1 MARSDIPEKLADL
14 TPEWLTRTLRES
26 GLLHDA
32 SVVEV
37 ETELLGVGQ
46 SFIGDVVRLR
56 LTFDRQVPGAPP
68 TLIVKL
74 PTSRLGAN
82 RGIGQMAGAYEREIR
97 FYRELGADAGPR
109 TPKHYYSAME
119 EAPGSQYTVAFI
131 QFFDRLPRW
140 LIRLVIRFFL
150 WLSRFGNRRYLL
162 MLEDL
167 APARVGDQVEGCSRE
182 EAERA
187 LRAGAK
193 LHARYWR
200 SPLLWER
207 WWIIPI
213 DTGPNMAQ
221 VYFEDTREQFIER
234 YSERLT
240 ESALAQL
247 EWLRSHGPEV
257 VRGLA
262 SAPPTLLHGDFRLDN
277 MFFDDANG
285 DVLLFD
291 WQGTLRGPAAFDVA
305 YFLSAALGIDAGP
318 EEEAELLRFYHGAL
332 REQGVRDYPFEEFER
347 TYRLAMMLMLHRM
360 TATVSDQ
367 LELGED
373 RGVELIDT
381 WISRILKRLEG
392 IDPAPLL
399 PTPLLPEGR
408 RTGDTRTA

>member
-1 MARSDIPEKLADL
+1 MARPDIPEKPADF
-14 TPEWLTRTLRES
+14 TPEWLTRALRES

-37 ETELLGVGQ
+37 DTELLGIGQ
-46 SFIGDVVRLR
+46 GFIGDVIRLR
-56 LTFDRQVPGAPP
+56 LTFDREVRGAPP

-74 PTSRLGAN
+74 PTSRLSTN
-82 RGIGQMAGAYEREIR
+82 RGIGQMAGAYEREIL

-119 EAPGSQYTVAFI
+119 EAPGSRYTAAFI
-131 QFFDRLPRW
+131 RFFDRMPRW
-140 LIRLVIRFFL
+140 LIRLVIRFFV
-150 WLSRFGNRRYLL
+150 WLSRFGKRRYLL

-221 VYFEDTREQFIER
+221 VFFEDTREQFIER
-234 YSERLT
+234 YKERLT
-240 ESALAQL
+240 DSTLAQL
-247 EWLRSHGPEV
+247 EWLRTYGPEV
-257 VRGLA
+257 PRALA

-277 MFFDDANG
+277 MFFDDATG

-291 WQGTLRGPAAFDVA
+291 WQGPLRGPAAFDVA
-305 YFLSAALGIDAGP
+305 YFLSAALSDASS
-318 EEEAELLRFYHGAL
+318 EEEVELLRFYHGAL
-332 REQGVRDYPFEEFER
+332 REEGVRDYPFEEFER
-347 TYRLAMMLMLHRM
+347 TYQLAMMLMLHRM
-360 TATVSDQ
+360 SATVSD
-367 LELGED
+367 LLDLGED
-373 RGVELIDT
+373 RGLELIDT

-392 IDPAPLL
+392 VDPQPLLPAPLL
-399 PTPLLPEGR
+399 SAPGR
-408 RTGDTRTA
+408 AR